1 MSTDEEYLDSL
12 LNSMKENSDVKMD
25 ADMDSLFREEKD
37 LQEEKIDT
45 DSEIETE
52 KDFKE
57 AASDDSEE
65 WKASLDELLAAAD
78 DVVEEPALQKDNN
91 DDGLSALL
99 DTIDYDTEKNSMDD
113 SFDDVIE
120 KTGETIDDAAGFGN
134 DINTA
139 IDDMD
144 VTQIMDGLGSSDDD
158 LTAIN
163 DLLKNADDN
172 EAKEDMMALLDSV
185 KESSESDDEEN
196 KGLFGRNKKK
206 KKSLFL
212 SKKKKGNNEIE
223 DVENEEEPPVQEE
236 SVIQEETL
244 KEEKEKKSR
253 GFWGYLV
260 EVLLREDEETKNGEN
275 LGENEEILKELEI
288 EDQENTGKK
297 KKKEKKEKKKNKKT
311 GRDPKEK
318 ETETKKKKKKRPEK
332 EKKKKEKVEGPKE
345 KPIKVLSP
353 TALFVLIAFCATLI
367 ASVVLLSIFLPD
379 YADKQN
385 ARNAF
390 YAGDYNKVYELL
402 YDKKLNQSDELLY
415 NRANIVLQLQRRL
428 DSYNF
433 NRKTGKEAEAMD
445 ALLQGVV
452 RYRELMSGETYGASD
467 ELMPIYQTI
476 LDHLN
481 TDFGISE
488 EEAIEINTYD
498 SEAYT
503 QKIYAIINGTD
514 FGETKDADLI
524 PEQPQDIL
532 PEEEDIISMELQ

>member
-12 LNSMKENSDVKMD
+12 LNSMKENSDVQMD

-99 DTIDYDTEKNSMDD
+99 DTIDYDTEKDSMDD
-113 SFDDVIE
+113 SFDDITE
-120 KTGETIDDAAGFGN
+120 KTAIDDAAGSGN

-139 IDDMD
+139 VDNMD

-158 LTAIN
+158 LAAIN
-163 DLLKNADDN
+163 DFLKNADDN

-185 KESSESDDEEN
+185 KENGDSDETEN

-212 SKKKKGNNEIE
+212 SKKKKKNNEIE
-223 DVENEEEPPVQEE
+223 DVKNEEEMPVQEE
-236 SVIQEETL
+236 SVIREENL

-253 GFWGYLV
+253 GFWGHLV
-260 EVLLREDEETKNGEN
+260 EVLLREDEETKNGKN

-297 KKKEKKEKKKNKKT
+297 KKKEKKKNKNKKT
-311 GRDPKEK
+311 GRDSKEK

-332 EKKKKEKVEGPKE
+332 EKKKKEKVEEPKE

-402 YDKKLNQSDELLY
+402 YDKKLNQSDALLY

-452 RYRELMSGETYGASD
+452 RYEELMSGETYGASD
-467 ELMPIYQTI
+467 ELMSIYQTI

-514 FGETKDADLI
+514 FGENKDADLI